1 MASTNRLTKP
11 AHPKASLDT
20 HPTVEANAWS
30 RTIQEV
36 NADSLLRVVG
46 ASSLHLTGRRVD
58 VRPPLAYQVLL
69 ALALEADHSLT
80 RHHLGCRLFS
90 HLDSAKRGPQVR
102 LVLQRLKLSLAQHD
116 LLEEIIEFKEGGLR
130 LRLPI
135 QVDAEILCSTLTTCE
150 SLRQLGHQI
159 LPGHSSRF
167 AVKYRNTI
175 KGRIEIA
182 LSQIWT
188 NLNSQDEIS
197 DFISILEALRDQ
209 YLISAPIRAH
219 LCGAYKKLHRYDEL
233 TREILHFES
242 EWLDVYGHF
251 DKPDIAALASQIA
264 ES

>member
-1 MASTNRLTKP
+1 M
-11 AHPKASLDT
+11 
-20 HPTVEANAWS
+20 
-30 RTIQEV
+30 
-36 NADSLLRVVG
+36 
-46 ASSLHLTGRRVD
+46 
-58 VRPPLAYQVLL
+58 
-69 ALALEADHSLT
+69 
-80 RHHLGCRLFS
+80 
-90 HLDSAKRGPQVR
+90 
-102 LVLQRLKLSLAQHD
+102 LQRLKQSLAQHD

-135 QVDAEILCSTLTTCE
+135 LVDAEVLCSNLTSCE

-167 AVKYRNTI
+167 AVKYRSTI

-188 NLNSQDEIS
+188 NLNPQNEIS

-219 LCGAYKKLHRYDEL
+219 LCAAYKKLHRYDEL

-242 EWLDVYGHF
+242 EWLDIFGHF

-264 ES
+264 KS